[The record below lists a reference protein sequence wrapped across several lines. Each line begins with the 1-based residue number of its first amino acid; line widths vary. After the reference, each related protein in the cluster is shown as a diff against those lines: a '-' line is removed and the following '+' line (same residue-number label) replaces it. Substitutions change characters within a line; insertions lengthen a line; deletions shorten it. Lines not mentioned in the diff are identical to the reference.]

1 MVVGKVGPFEI
12 RENISMQRDGVS
24 FINWAIACTPLGYPD
39 GVGGVVVAVHSGAR
53 VMSYCQSDVARS
65 LASQK
70 VFATSER
77 NEASRPQINVKSW
90 TLPS

>member
-53 VMSYCQSDVARS
+53 AMSYYQSDVAKL
-65 LASQK
+65 LASQTAF
-70 VFATSER
+70 VTSER
-77 NEASRPQINVKSW
+77 NGASRPQIDVKSW